1 MSALPKIEAKF
12 NEFFT
17 TWGLRLP
24 PEAISHRQRG
34 RILQAGWVVWYL
46 FDADDQGEYL
56 DFYATHRMGGD
67 HHRRL
72 RANGG
77 RECLP
82 TLQRMYASSADPEE
96 AQRLVDAFF
105 AENQRVADLLAAKGF
120 CLQGDEPSLTVIN
133 RHLLSHPRP
142 LRPEVAP

>member
-12 NEFFT
+12 NEFFS
-17 TWGLRLP
+17 TWGIRLP
-24 PEAISHRQRG
+24 PEAMAHRQRG

-46 FDADDQGEYL
+46 FAVDDQGEYL
-56 DFYATHRMGGD
+56 DFYATHRMAGD

-82 TLQRMYASSADPEE
+82 TLQMMYAASADPEE
-96 AQRLVDAFF
+96 AQRLADAFY

-120 CLQGDEPSLTVIN
+120 CLQGDEPGLTVIN
-133 RHLLSHPRP
+133 RHLLTHPSSSRAG
-142 LRPEVAP
+142 VAP